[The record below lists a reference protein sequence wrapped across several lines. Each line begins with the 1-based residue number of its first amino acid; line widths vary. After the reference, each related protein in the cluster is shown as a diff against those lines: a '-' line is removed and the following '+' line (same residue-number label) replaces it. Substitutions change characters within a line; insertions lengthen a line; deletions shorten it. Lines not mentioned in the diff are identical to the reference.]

1 MNKNNNNEQPV
12 IPTIKVPSI
21 EELRTIVDK
30 FGFNPNWL
38 KPNVDVVAVTHQR
51 DCYNVTVSPSSIL
64 CFFKEENKNEYIHNR

>member
-1 MNKNNNNEQPV
+1 MNKNNNAEPSV

-38 KPNVDVVAVTHQR
+38 KPNVDVV
-51 DCYNVTVSPSSIL
+51 TVKSKRL
-64 CFFKEENKNEYIHNR
+64 L

>member
-1 MNKNNNNEQPV
+1 MNKNNNNEPRV

-38 KPNVDVVAVTHQR
+38 KPNVDVVTVTSKR
-51 DCYNVTVSPSSIL
+51 L
-64 CFFKEENKNEYIHNR
+64 L

>member
-38 KPNVDVVAVTHQR
+38 KPNVDVVTVTS
-51 DCYNVTVSPSSIL
+51 SPSSIL